1 MKCGTVAVV
10 GRANAG
16 KSTLINVLVGE
27 KVAIV
32 SPKPQTTR
40 DRILG
45 VLTKDDYQIVFED
58 TPGFYKSKTEL
69 NRKMQRTARRT
80 IKDVDLILFVL
91 DGHEGVKDEDIDLLK
106 SVVNSEIKTI
116 VALSKIDIMPKE
128 NIPEGLVKVAEV
140 ENVSDIIPISSR
152 KNRNVKE
159 LLDIIVSHLPEGE
172 PIFSEEVISDKSER
186 FMISEIMREKI
197 LLEFDKEI
205 PHGIAIVINEFYKK
219 PSGTYEV
226 NLDIVCEKQNHK
238 AILIGKQGQAIK
250 RVSQYARES
259 MEKFLDAKVFLTTYV
274 KVKEGWRDRDNLLNE
289 YGYGDKDDTLWE
301 CVEKRTLKKGFN

>member
-1 MKCGTVAVV
+1 MKSGTVAVV
-10 GRANAG
+10 GKANAG
-16 KSTLINVLVGE
+16 KSTLINVIVGE

-45 VLTKDDYQIVFED
+45 VLTTNDYQIVFED

-69 NRKMQRTARRT
+69 NRKMQRTAKKT
-80 IKDVDLILFVL
+80 VKDVDVVLYVL
-91 DGHEGVKDEDIDLLK
+91 DIHEGIKQEDLDLLK
-106 SVVNSEIKTI
+106 SVLTSETKNI

-128 NIPEGLVKVAEV
+128 NIPEALVKVAEI
-140 ENVSDIIPISSR
+140 ETIDEIIPISSR
-152 KNRNVKE
+152 KNRNIKE
-159 LLDIIVSHLPEGE
+159 LIDTILKYLPEGE
-172 PIFSEEVISDKSER
+172 RIFKDEIISDKSEK
-186 FMISEIMREKI
+186 FMIAEIMREKI

-205 PHGIAIVINEFYKK
+205 PHGVAVVINEFYKK

-250 RVSQYARES
+250 KVSQYARES

-274 KVKEGWRDRDNLLNE
+274 KVKENWRDKENLLLE
-289 YGYGDKDDTLWE
+289 YGYGDNDD
-301 CVEKRTLKKGFN
+301 

>member
-1 MKCGTVAVV
+1 MRCGTVAVV

-140 ENVSDIIPISSR
+140 ENISDIIPISSR

-159 LLDIIVSHLPEGE
+159 LLDIIVSHLKEGE

-289 YGYGDKDDTLWE
+289 YGYGDKDDTL
-301 CVEKRTLKKGFN
+301 

>member
-1 MKCGTVAVV
+1 MKSGTVAVV
-10 GRANAG
+10 GKANAG
-16 KSTLINVLVGE
+16 KSTLLNVIVGE

-45 VLTKDDYQIVFED
+45 VLNGEDYQIVFED

-69 NRKMQRTARRT
+69 SRKMQRTAKRT
-80 IKDVDLILFVL
+80 ANDVDVVLYVL
-91 DGHEGVKDEDIDLLK
+91 DIHEGVKEEDLDMLK
-106 SVVNSEIKTI
+106 AISKNEVPMI

-128 NIPEGLVKVAEV
+128 NIPEALVKVAEIEGV
-140 ENVSDIIPISSR
+140 DEIIPISSR
-152 KNRNVKE
+152 KNRNIKE
-159 LLDIIVSHLPEGE
+159 LIQIILKYLPNGE
-172 PIFSEEVISDKSER
+172 AIFNEEIISDKSEK

-205 PHGIAIVINEFYKK
+205 PHGIAVIVNEFYKK

-226 NLDIVCEKQNHK
+226 NLDIICEKQNHK

-259 MEKFLDAKVFLTTYV
+259 MEKFLNAKVFLTTYV
-274 KVKEGWRDRDNLLNE
+274 KVKENWRDKENLLSE
-289 YGYGDKDDTLWE
+289 YGYGDID
-301 CVEKRTLKKGFN
+301 NI